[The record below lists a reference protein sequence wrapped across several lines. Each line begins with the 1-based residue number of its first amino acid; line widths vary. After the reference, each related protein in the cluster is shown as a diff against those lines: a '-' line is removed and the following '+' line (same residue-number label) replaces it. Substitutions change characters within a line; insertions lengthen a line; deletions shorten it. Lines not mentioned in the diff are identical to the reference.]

1 MSRRRRNRKAKLK
14 AELNVVPYIDVMLV
28 LLVIFMVSAPLI
40 QQSSIDIDLPDN
52 EAQIEMPADASP
64 EVLPLILTV
73 NREGQYFLN
82 RGEEE
87 KALNEEEII
96 QLTASTLQSLPT
108 LPVLVQ
114 GDATVNYEKIIAG
127 IAQLQRAG
135 AKKVGLVTE
144 PPKEE

>member
-1 MSRRRRNRKAKLK
+1 MSRWRRNRKAKLK

-96 QLTASTLQSLPT
+96 
-108 LPVLVQ
+108 
-114 GDATVNYEKIIAG
+114 
-127 IAQLQRAG
+127 
-135 AKKVGLVTE
+135 
-144 PPKEE
+144 